1 MSRAGIRLAIQAL
14 VRNRRAVPIPPPR
27 QQQAGAVEPEE
38 EEKSPD
44 EQAPGD
50 DNEQEKERVF
60 GLGPDMGMEPPAE
73 WIAEFA
79 EGHPFNIEGDIPFL
93 SASLDI
99 CAIDCE
105 AVTCFPVAGETKH
118 RPRIGSISVVR
129 GEPDP
134 AALFTNVLVRPYERI
149 KEAPRQSGLDVAE
162 IEDCRLRPRELLSV
176 LAERCSR
183 ETVFALH
190 NAASDLNMMQ
200 ISLWAGQVVDT
211 AYDEDLRE
219 LAAGELESRPN
230 VKQEHPWTD
239 KPYSWSQYDRDA
251 TDPMKLAAL
260 VYLFTD
266 ETIQDERQPK
276 QVAGFPRREVT
287 KSHSSYLDAVATLG
301 LARMALAVRGGH
313 RGDNKAPSTS
323 YRCCGITPRS
333 PTKGVRSRWPMCES
347 RGNRSWRPT
356 S

>member
-1 MSRAGIRLAIQAL
+1 MRTRNDVYVMMDVEASGTRLGCHDLIQF
-14 VRNRRAVPIPPPR
+14 
-27 QQQAGAVEPEE
+27 GAVAAWGQNLEHYL
-38 EEKSPD
+38 
-44 EQAPGD
+44 A
-50 DNEQEKERVF
+50 
-60 GLGPDMGMEPPAE
+60 
-73 WIAEFA
+73 
-79 EGHPFNIEGDIPFL
+79 
-93 SASLDI
+93 
-99 CAIDCE
+99 
-105 AVTCFPVAGETKH
+105 FPVH
-118 RPRIGSISVVR
+118 RPKPEAPANLVAPHFR

-239 KPYSWSQYDRDA
+239 KQYSWSQYDRDA

-266 ETIQDERQPK
+266 ETVQGERQPK

-313 RGDNKAPSTS
+313 RGDNKAPLNELPMLWDHPAISDD
-323 YRCCGITPRS
+323 GRS
-333 PTKGVRSRWPMCES
+333 QSLALVRES
-347 RGNRSWRPT
+347 RKPVLETDIVIARRVWAKLDRRVGEILSKK
-356 S
+356 SC